1 MFHLCKKFDGGG
13 SDDGTKR
20 GIEGRRKKNSESFC
34 FQYEYEYINIR
45 EIRS

>member
-20 GIEGRRKKNSESFC
+20 GIEGRRKKIVNHFV
-34 FQYEYEYINIR
+34 FNMNMNI
-45 EIRS
+45 